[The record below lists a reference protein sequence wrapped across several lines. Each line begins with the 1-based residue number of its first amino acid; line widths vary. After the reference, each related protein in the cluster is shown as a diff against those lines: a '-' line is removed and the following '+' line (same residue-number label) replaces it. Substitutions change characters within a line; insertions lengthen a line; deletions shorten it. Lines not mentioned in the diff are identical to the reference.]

1 MGWNIL
7 LSVADC
13 GCPVMIYCYKI
24 NPTRPGGR
32 ALVGVRAPLVDKVGP
47 WRDQAKLSCGG
58 PAVALDQGHDD
69 CGKQPEAERLPAAG
83 AAQGDERGNRH
94 RNRGQVGLGET
105 GRRSV
110 VRGKRGEVLGERGG
124 RREK

>member
-32 ALVGVRAPLVDKVGP
+32 ALVGVSAPLVDKAGP
-47 WRDQAKLSCGG
+47 WRDQAKLSCVG
-58 PAVALDQGHDD
+58 PAVALDQGHAD
-69 CGKQPEAERLPAAG
+69 CGKQPEADMQHPADASTVG
-83 AAQGDERGNRH
+83 ERGNRH
-94 RNRGQVGLGET
+94 RQLGQE
-105 GRRSV
+105 
-110 VRGKRGEVLGERGG
+110 E
-124 RREK
+124 

>member
-1 MGWNIL
+1 MRISDWSSDVCSSDL
-7 LSVADC
+7 C

-32 ALVGVRAPLVDKVGP
+32 ALVGVRAPLVDKAGP

-69 CGKQPEAERLPAAG
+69 CGKQPEADRQHAAG
-83 AAQGDERGNRH
+83 AAQGAERGNRQ
-94 RNRGQVGLGET
+94 RNLGQ
-105 GRRSV
+105 RSEEHTSELPSLM
-110 VRGKRGEVLGERGG
+110 RISS
-124 RREK
+124 

>member
-32 ALVGVRAPLVDKVGP
+32 ALVGVRAPLVDKAGP

-58 PAVALDQGHDD
+58 TAVALDKGHDD
-69 CGKQPEAERLPAAG
+69 CGKQTDASRQPAAG
-83 AAQGDERGNRH
+83 RAPGATAEHPKQN
-94 RNRGQVGLGET
+94 T
-105 GRRSV
+105 
-110 VRGKRGEVLGERGG
+110 GEVR
-124 RREK
+124 